1 MPQYR
6 MGLRAVR
13 RRQARSSPAP
23 MTSLEVAMA
32 HRNRSSRS
40 VRIPKP
46 ALLLLLLLAGWG
58 ERDIDWPYV
67 GPMPDQPVAV
77 PPDDYV
83 PVMGGT
89 RSFRPVEPLPW
100 GGINREVA
108 PVSPAAPGGDTAP
121 PPENRHKHHQ
131 H

>member
-1 MPQYR
+1 
-6 MGLRAVR
+6 
-13 RRQARSSPAP
+13 
-23 MTSLEVAMA
+23 MT
-32 HRNRSSRS
+32 HRNRNSRRM
-40 VRIPKP
+40 RIPKP

-58 ERDIDWPYV
+58 ERDIDWPYD

-83 PVMGGT
+83 AVTRGT

-100 GGINREVA
+100 GAINREVA
-108 PVSPAAPGGDTAP
+108 PDRPAVPGGDAP
-121 PPENRHKHHQ
+121 TPPADMHKHHQ